1 VKKSAL
7 HVRLQATAVP
17 VPGHSGCYA
26 VVPPAPEFPHIGS
39 SLLGLAHREIH
50 QLAAAARAAPKYSKL
65 LMHMLNRREAVE
77 SSQIEGTHTQFD
89 ALLLHEIEAGTPD
102 ATADPDADVTLNYLH
117 AYTWGVQQ
125 ATERGA
131 VALDVPL
138 ICKLHEHLML
148 GDARST
154 PGKLRNIQNWIGSF
168 KIEQARFIP
177 PPADH
182 VPQLMSELHRLILA
196 ERDPES
202 HYRLGVLARA
212 PVVHAQFEAIH
223 PFIDGNGRVGRL
235 LFPLMFVA
243 EEEPPIH
250 LATFLKLRQREYYD
264 ALLDVQ
270 MRLRWDKWTQL
281 YLECTIASCRNTID
295 LLRELASTAERW
307 HRLLEERRVRRHATA
322 WRLIE
327 YLLGQPVVTV
337 NAVAVA
343 LQISFVAASSAVNL
357 LLEMD
362 ILRAKTKQ
370 RRNRAFQAHEVMNLL
385 FTGLDDVLNDVSAL
399 QNYGSARL

>member
-1 VKKSAL
+1 VKKSQL
-7 HVRLQATAVP
+7 HPRLQTTAVP
-17 VPGHSGCYA
+17 VLGHSDCYA
-26 VVPPAPEFPHIGS
+26 VVPATPELPQFKS
-39 SLLGLAHREIH
+39 SLMFLAHREMQ

-77 SSQIEGTHTQFD
+77 SSQIEGTHTQLD

-102 ATADPDADVTLNYLH
+102 ATADPDADVTLNYLR

-125 ATERGA
+125 ATAGGVR
-131 VALDVPL
+131 ALDVPL
-138 ICKLHEHLML
+138 ICKLHAHLML
-148 GDARST
+148 GDARSM
-154 PGKLRNIQNWIGSF
+154 PGKWRNTQNWIGGF
-168 KIEQARFIP
+168 NIEQARFIP
-177 PPADH
+177 PPADL
-182 VPQLMSELHRLILA
+182 VPQLMSELPRLILA

-212 PVVHAQFEAIH
+212 PIVHAQFEAIH

-270 MRLRWDKWTQL
+270 MRLRWDKWIEL

-307 HRLLEERRVRRHATA
+307 HRLLEDRRVRRHATA
-322 WRLIE
+322 WRLIDH
-327 YLLGQPVVTV
+327 LLGQPVVTV
-337 NAVAVA
+337 NAVASA
-343 LQISFVAASSAVNL
+343 LQISFAAANSAVTL

-362 ILRAKTKQ
+362 ILRAQNEQ
-370 RRNRAFQAHEVMNLL
+370 RRNRAFQAHEVMNFLY
-385 FTGLDDVLNDVSAL
+385 TGLDEVLNDVSAL
-399 QNYGSARL
+399 QNYQ

>member
-1 VKKSAL
+1 M
-7 HVRLQATAVP
+7 Q
-17 VPGHSGCYA
+17 
-26 VVPPAPEFPHIGS
+26 
-39 SLLGLAHREIH
+39 
-50 QLAAAARAAPKYSKL
+50 QLAAAVRTAPKYSKL

-77 SSQIEGTHTQFD
+77 SSQIEGTHTRFD
-89 ALLLHEIEAGTPD
+89 ALLLHEMEAGTAD
-102 ATADPDADVTLNYLH
+102 ETADPDADVTLNCLH

-125 ATERGA
+125 ATARGA
-131 VALDVPL
+131 AALDVPF
-138 ICKLHEHLML
+138 ICNLHEHLML

-154 PGKLRNIQNWIGSF
+154 PGKLRNIQNWIGGF

-196 ERDPES
+196 ERDPKS

-212 PVVHAQFEAIH
+212 PVVHAQIQAIH

-270 MRLRWDKWTQL
+270 MRLRWDKWIEL

-337 NAVAVA
+337 NAVATA
-343 LQISFVAASSAVNL
+343 LQISFPAASSAVNL

-362 ILRAKTKQ
+362 ILRAQTKQ

-385 FTGLDDVLNDVSAL
+385 YTGLDEVLNDVTAL
-399 QNYGSARL
+399 QNYGPPSTRLG